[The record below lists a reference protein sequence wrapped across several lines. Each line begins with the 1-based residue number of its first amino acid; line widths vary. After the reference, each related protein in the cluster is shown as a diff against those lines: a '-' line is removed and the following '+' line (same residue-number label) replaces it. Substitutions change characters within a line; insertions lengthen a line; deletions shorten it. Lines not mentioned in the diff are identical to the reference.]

1 MARLWLGVGS
11 AKVEVLRLLFVA
23 KCQIFLASHGEN
35 KLYFNEMMMMP
46 VDQHD

>member
-1 MARLWLGVGS
+1 MVRLWLGLGS
-11 AKVEVLRLLFVA
+11 AKVEVLRLLLVA
-23 KCQIFLASHGEN
+23 KCQFILACHGEN